1 MTIIQKKSILLWIF
15 AFLFTVGLS
24 YYQYKTGPTKPL
36 TSNVKINGK
45 IIKNRLIRSYGGD
58 DDAMISLKVNDEE
71 ISGYKRYKRYTSNDK
86 WNEISMKRGGKHLTA
101 YIPHQPPAGKVEYQV
116 FLEKDNIR
124 VPLTEAPIK
133 IRFKGSVPAYILIPH
148 IFFMFLTMLISNR
161 VILEIIFKGKNTYT
175 LTGVALIAFFLGG
188 LILGPI
194 VQKYAFGAFWT
205 GWPFGHDLTDNKTL
219 VAFLFWV
226 VAFFRL
232 KKDQSKTGWA
242 LVASIVLLAIYLI
255 PHSMLGSELDYSAG
269 Q

>member
-1 MTIIQKKSILLWIF
+1 MTITKKKSILLWIF
-15 AFLFTVGLS
+15 AFLFTMGLS
-24 YYQYKTGPTKPL
+24 FYQYKTGPTKPL
-36 TSNVKINGK
+36 TSKVKINEE
-45 IIKNRLIRSYGGD
+45 IIKNRLIRSYGDD
-58 DDAMISLKVNDEE
+58 DDARIRLKVNDEE
-71 ISGYKRYKRYTSNDK
+71 IFGYMKYKRYTSNDK
-86 WNEISMKRGGKHLTA
+86 WNEISLKREGKYLIA

-124 VPLTEAPIK
+124 VPLTEFPIK

-148 IFFMFLTMLISNR
+148 ILFMFLTMLISNR
-161 VILEIIFKGKNTYT
+161 IIMEIIFKGRNTYNFTRVT
-175 LTGVALIAFFLGG
+175 LIVFFLGG

-205 GWPFGHDLTDNKTL
+205 GWPFGHDLTDNKTI

-255 PHSMLGSELDYSAG
+255 PHSMFGSELDHSAG